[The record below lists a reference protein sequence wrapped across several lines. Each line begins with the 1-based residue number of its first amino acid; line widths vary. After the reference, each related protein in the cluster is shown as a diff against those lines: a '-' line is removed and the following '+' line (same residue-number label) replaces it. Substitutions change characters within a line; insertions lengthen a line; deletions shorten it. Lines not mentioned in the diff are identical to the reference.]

1 MKRHRVVAP
10 LVFALVIAGWYFVW
24 CQPQMTKQKL
34 IISRIAQQDSSIA
47 SYRVALAGY
56 DHWKDE
62 YRVLYTRLDTTGA
75 VFAGKEE
82 VVSLYLTL
90 DSLCRQTAIHLDEI
104 TPSLEELI
112 RYLRECEKTDSS
124 VTVTMRIKVRGEYRP
139 LAGIVET
146 VEKARY
152 FDRLTAVQIRGSDEL
167 YPDCALDFSF
177 VANLGKR
184 LEISGLD

>member
-1 MKRHRVVAP
+1 MKKQLAIAP
-10 LVFALVIAGWYFVW
+10 LVFALIITGWYFIW
-24 CQPQMTKQKL
+24 CRPQMTRQKV
-34 IISRIAQQDSSIA
+34 IISRIAQQDSGIA
-47 SYRVALAGY
+47 SYRAALAGY
-56 DHWKDE
+56 DRGKDE
-62 YRVLYTRLDTTGA
+62 FRALYTRLDTTGA

-82 VVSLYLTL
+82 VVSLYMTL
-90 DSLCRQTAIHLDEI
+90 DSLCRQAAIHLDEI

-124 VTVTMRIKVRGEYRP
+124 VTVTMRIKVHGEYRP

-152 FDRLTAVQIRGSDEL
+152 FDRLTMVQIRGSDEL